1 MFALFGL
8 GESLALALPLVIVNV
23 VKLPLTV
30 EVATLSLG
38 CEMVKLE
45 ESEAETRVVGIA
57 VDEFIVV
64 EGRAEDR

>member
-8 GESLALALPLVIVNV
+8 ADSLARALPLVIVKV

-38 CEMVKLE
+38 CEIVKLE

-57 VDEFIVV
+57 VDEFVVV
-64 EGRAEDR
+64 EGRIEDR